1 MAGGEEMS
9 EATICE
15 RTIAYGN
22 QRWRVN
28 SSGQWQVLMWGWFPF
43 GNNPR
48 WSWEPIDSSK
58 VPKEVLKAV

>member
-1 MAGGEEMS
+1 MT

-28 SSGQWQVLMWGWFPF
+28 SSGNWSVLMFGWWPDSN
-43 GNNPR
+43 GTPSWR
-48 WSWEPIDSSK
+48 WEYINKDR
-58 VPKEVLKAV
+58 VPKDVLKAL